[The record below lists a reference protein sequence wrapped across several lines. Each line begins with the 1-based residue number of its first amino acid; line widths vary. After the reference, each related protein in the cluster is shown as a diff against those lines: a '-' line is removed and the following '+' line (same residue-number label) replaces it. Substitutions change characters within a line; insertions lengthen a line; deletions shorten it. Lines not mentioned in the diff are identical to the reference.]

1 MVPRSLFDAGLQAF
15 QDKLKVRDEDRPKI
29 RRWLE
34 DWLVKAS
41 TDSPGKWAEQF
52 KPKLASL
59 SNSIDLEW
67 DKPKSRLRVVC
78 SPADSETL
86 AYLTRGTMWF
96 DGIDRIEAE
105 IVRVI
110 STSNLTPES

>member
-1 MVPRSLFDAGLQAF
+1 MVPRSLFNSSLQAF
-15 QDKLKVRDEDRPKI
+15 QNELKVRDEDRPKI

-34 DWLVKAS
+34 DWLVKVS

-52 KPKLASL
+52 RPRLVSL
-59 SNSIDLEW
+59 SKSIDLEW
-67 DKPKSRLRVVC
+67 DRSKSRFRVVC
-78 SPADSETL
+78 SPVDSETL

-105 IVRVI
+105 VVRVI